1 MIPAP
6 RNILVSYHYFKGF
19 DLNKFAGLRVI
30 GDSGAFSAKHQGAEI
45 TTPQLAAWAQRWRH
59 RLCWVAA
66 LDVIGNPVATQ
77 RNWHEMVDTH
87 GVPAVPT
94 VHFGGKPEL
103 LDYYV
108 QRGVDFI
115 GLGGMVGRP
124 IPAQMRWLVSMFR
137 YARDHHPDLRFHGWG
152 VTSADALKLP
162 FYSVDS
168 SGWGGGY
175 RYGRLSLRDPASAK
189 VHSLE
194 LNGRTTYAPEVARL
208 LSRHYGVAP
217 SQVAT
222 SGPHNRLLMVRLSAL
237 SASVQEQQFRRI
249 HRRNPVPAPK
259 WGQLDGANASG
270 PHLHNTINRD
280 HVSTYAE
287 LAAQEDAEA
296 PDGPHLHLADTS
308 HPEKGLVE
316 VANLARETA
325 PDGPHLHLAGTGQCR
340 DDLAVAG
347 PHIHLAEGSAEHLE
361 IVARMNTEEAL

>member
-19 DLNKFAGLRVI
+19 DLNKFAGLCVI

-45 TTPQLAAWAQRWRH
+45 TTGQLAAWAKRWSH

-66 LDVIGNPVATQ
+66 LDVIGDSVATQ
-77 RNWHEMVDTH
+77 RNWHELVDTY
-87 GVPAVPT
+87 GVPGVPT

-108 QRGVDFI
+108 ERGVDFI
-115 GLGGMVGRP
+115 GLGGLVGRP

-137 YARDHHPDLRFHGWG
+137 YARDNHPDLRFHGWG
-152 VTSADALKLP
+152 VTSAEALKLP
-162 FYSVDS
+162 FFSVDS

-175 RYGRLSLRDPASAK
+175 RYGRLSLRDPSSAK
-189 VHSLE
+189 VHNLD

-208 LSRHYGVAP
+208 LARHYGVSP
-217 SQVAT
+217 SEVAT

-237 SASVQEQQFRRI
+237 SASVLEQQFRRT
-249 HRRNPVPAPK
+249 HRRNPVSPPS
-259 WGQLDGANASG
+259 WGQLGGANAS
-270 PHLHNTINRD
+270 
-280 HVSTYAE
+280 
-287 LAAQEDAEA
+287 
-296 PDGPHLHLADTS
+296 GPHLHLADTS

-316 VANLARETA
+316 VANMAHETA

-340 DDLAVAG
+340 DQAVAG

>member
-217 SQVAT
+217 SEVAT

-237 SASVQEQQFRRI
+237 SASVQEQQFRRM
-249 HRRNPVPAPK
+249 HRRNPVPAPH

-270 PHLHNTINRD
+270 PHAH
-280 HVSTYAE
+280 
-287 LAAQEDAEA
+287 LALNNKGQDYEVDTVTALAA
-296 PDGPHLHLADTS
+296 PDGPHM
-308 HPEKGLVE
+308 
-316 VANLARETA
+316 
-325 PDGPHLHLAGTGQCR
+325 HLAGTGQCR
-340 DDLAVAG
+340 DLAVAGPHLHSVVSYGAERRVAEELADG

-361 IVARMNTEEAL
+361 IVARMNTEEAP